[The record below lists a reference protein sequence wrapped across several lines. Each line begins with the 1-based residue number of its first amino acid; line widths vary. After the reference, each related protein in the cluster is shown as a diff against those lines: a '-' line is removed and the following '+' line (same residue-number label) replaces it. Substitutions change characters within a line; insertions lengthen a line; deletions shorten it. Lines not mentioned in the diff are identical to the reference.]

1 MFRHQKKKKKQKKKL
16 TSIRDKLEFQPRRC
30 IKPRKKK
37 SILPVE
43 KGARDPSI
51 FRTIDETATRWY
63 PNGVKNSGN
72 RHSRGSRWLEKSTL
86 ESGANR
92 LSARFEHRYRIQII
106 NHCRRCGVIERGTF
120 SRRRSR
126 GRSILIPRIESVRRL
141 RRLDQP
147 TQEFPSSL
155 STLHSFDHCSTLV
168 LYLFSQKKRNE
179 RRIRPISTRR
189 RPLPRFP
196 ALLLPLIEQPFQR
209 LAKCTSSPTPLLF
222 HSSLPGPSQ
231 AR

>member
-1 MFRHQKKKKKQKKKL
+1 MFRHQKKKKKKQKKKL
-16 TSIRDKLEFQPRRC
+16 TSTRDKLEFQPRRC

-43 KGARDPSI
+43 KSARDPSI

-141 RRLDQP
+141 SVGP
-147 TQEFPSSL
+147 TNARISLFAFHSPFVRQLFNPCSVSLLSKETKRTTDSPHFDSSPSP
-155 STLHSFDHCSTLV
+155 STLPCLTLTSYRAT
-168 LYLFSQKKRNE
+168 L
-179 RRIRPISTRR
+179 PTTR
-189 RPLPRFP
+189 
-196 ALLLPLIEQPFQR
+196 
-209 LAKCTSSPTPLLF
+209 
-222 HSSLPGPSQ
+222 
-231 AR
+231 